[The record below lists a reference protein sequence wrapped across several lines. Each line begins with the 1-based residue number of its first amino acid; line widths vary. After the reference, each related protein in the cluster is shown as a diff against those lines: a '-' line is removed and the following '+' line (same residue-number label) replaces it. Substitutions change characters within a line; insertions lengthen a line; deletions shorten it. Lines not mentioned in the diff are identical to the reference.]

1 MTLSTKL
8 RAALEAFD
16 NSRTQVRPTQV
27 CIVGVPSTE
36 ANVQKLTRKLRIPVV
51 AQPSRVSQES
61 QQESEKLKED
71 ALLSLFVFK
80 PKQTGYAAVAEMTA
94 SAINNPAQTAILALT
109 DNDETLD
116 ARIDRESML
125 DILTD
130 AGAPVFNDSETA
142 AQYIN
147 DLAGETT
154 EESIE
159 IVN

>member
-1 MTLSTKL
+1 MSMSSKL

-16 NSRTQVRPTQV
+16 NSRSNVTPTQV

-36 ANVQKLTRKLRIPVV
+36 ASVQKLTRKLRIPVV
-51 AQPSRVSQES
+51 PQPSRISQES
-61 QQESEKLKED
+61 QQENEKLKQD

-94 SAINNPAQTAILALT
+94 SAINNPAHTAILALT
-109 DNDETLD
+109 DDDETLD
-116 ARIDRESML
+116 ARIDREAML
-125 DILTD
+125 EILTN

-147 DLAGETT
+147 DLAGEST
-154 EESIE
+154 EESLE